1 MTEVPRV
8 HAADPIN
15 LLFGGMATLGPGAND
30 ETLQALRLLP
40 QEFATALER
49 FTTMLEQHR

>member
-15 LLFGGMATLGPGAND
+15 LLFGGMAKLRPGADD
-30 ETLQALRLLP
+30 ETAARETVAAMRRTLSQ
-40 QEFATALER
+40 R
-49 FTTMLEQHR
+49 FPTMLEQHR